1 MKFIRR
7 IFLFA
12 LFAVAVRAELPLIR
26 DAAHHPAWRE
36 LFAQLAPTRSRQS
49 SFEERRYFPF
59 RKEPV
64 VLTGEIRFAPGQG
77 LSLSYLTPDARVLIA
92 DDKGLLMRDD
102 QGRERVPPSDDRAQ
116 GATTA
121 LVNVLHFDLPELEKS
136 FEVHGRRDGAGWAVA
151 FVPRDAQLAA
161 SFGTLTLTGEESRPR
176 KIEIVRSP
184 TQRIEILLGEPK
196 DGVIFTGEVLRRFF
210 R

>member
-1 MKFIRR
+1 MKSLRWIFIA
-7 IFLFA
+7 A
-12 LFAVAVRAELPLIR
+12 LLGVAVRAELPLIP
-26 DAAHHPAWRE
+26 DAAHDPAWRE

-49 SFEERRYFPF
+49 GFEERRYFPF
-59 RKEPV
+59 RKDPV
-64 VLTGEIRFAPGQG
+64 VLTGEIRFAPGHG
-77 LSLSYLTPDARVLIA
+77 LSLSYRTPDARVLIA

-102 QGRERVPPSDDRAQ
+102 QGRERAPPSDDRAQ

-121 LVNVLHFDLPELEKS
+121 LVNVLHFNLPELEKS
-136 FEVHGRRDGAGWAVA
+136 FSVHGRREGAGWAVA